1 MSARIAPLF
10 IPETLC
16 AHAQLHTQIPH
27 SIPHTHSTQHTC
39 ISLYIWILICFS
51 NGSGNKMDFQCGAA
65 APSGHPPHSLSLS
78 LSISLNCMESLILP
92 TQRCWWCSFVS
103 RGQQG
108 GQSLLHTQKQRR
120 SRITSVWGVCFP
132 FHQAYS
138 TNLFSLFGNFC
149 TSRSRMRWVCVWCMC
164 VSPDE
169 QQSAFIHLLF
179 GLLFIAN
186 VQNDDEDTQK
196 FETSTD
202 MEHGAKLLNSRRIAV
217 SQISSSQWNIIF
229 ASEKQHLAQQMTTT
243 SFSMFSMSYPCDGSA
258 TAFFILFFI
267 GEKMRWAAER

>member
-1 MSARIAPLF
+1 MDPGIKWIFSVG
-10 IPETLC
+10 
-16 AHAQLHTQIPH
+16 QLLQVGTRPT
-27 SIPHTHSTQHTC
+27 P
-39 ISLYIWILICFS
+39 
-51 NGSGNKMDFQCGAA
+51 
-65 APSGHPPHSLSLS
+65 SLS
-78 LSISLNCMESLILP
+78 LSISLNCMESPILP

-202 MEHGAKLLNSRRIAV
+202 MEHGAKLLNSRKIAV

-258 TAFFILFFI
+258 TAFLLLFLL
-267 GEKMRWAAER
+267 GRRWGGRLNDKPHQRDTFTLRCAVEATNVPVQSNIPK